1 MSQKP
6 VMRVRPAIEE
16 EGSALS
22 AIAYAAKA
30 HWGYPA
36 SVLAAWAPDLT
47 ISAESVARH
56 PTFVCEVEG
65 LLAGFY
71 QLVLSEGA
79 CELEHLWVHPAFM
92 RRGVGRQ
99 LLAHAVEH
107 ASRCGVPY
115 VSIDSDPNAEKFYL
129 ACGAVRTGAIAAP
142 IEGDPTRTRP
152 QLRISTE
159 ITQISRDASDS

>member
-1 MSQKP
+1 MTMETSGGSPSLPSGRLMGRIIPLHACDKLSAMSQKP

-71 QLVLSEGA
+71 Q
-79 CELEHLWVHPAFM
+79 
-92 RRGVGRQ
+92 
-99 LLAHAVEH
+99 
-107 ASRCGVPY
+107 
-115 VSIDSDPNAEKFYL
+115 
-129 ACGAVRTGAIAAP
+129 
-142 IEGDPTRTRP
+142 
-152 QLRISTE
+152 
-159 ITQISRDASDS
+159 